1 MQLHYRTMAEYMAE
15 IFPGRVQKI
24 AVNASLGCPNRDGTI
39 GTGGCIYCNNASF
52 NPAYANL
59 SKESITK
66 QLEKGVS
73 FFSKKGTPFGYLP
86 YFQSYSNTYGDSE
99 ILIELYE
106 EALSFPNVV
115 GLVIATR
122 PDCLSD
128 SLIEYF
134 AERFGNKTQTKHPY
148 LLVEI
153 GVESTSDTTL
163 RYINRG
169 HTYECAVSAIN
180 TLYNIGVSVGAHL
193 ILGLP
198 GESRDM
204 MLNHATRISEL
215 PISTLKLHQLQIIKN
230 TPLAKMYQENKDVA
244 HLFTPTEYAEL
255 VADFIRLLRKDIALD
270 RFVSET
276 PPGLLLAPSW
286 GIKPQ
291 QFSVMV
297 NELL

>member
-1 MQLHYRTMAEYMAE
+1 MADYMAT
-15 IFPGRVQKI
+15 IFPGKIQKI
-24 AVNASLGCPNRDGTI
+24 AINANLGCPNRDGTI

-52 NPAYANL
+52 NPAYAHN
-59 SKESITK
+59 SKGSITK
-66 QLEKGVS
+66 QLEDGVA
-73 FFSKKGTPFGYLP
+73 FFSKKQATYGYLA
-86 YFQSYSNTYGDSE
+86 YFQSYTNTYADTE
-99 ILIELYE
+99 KLIELYE
-106 EALSFPNVV
+106 EALAFPGVV
-115 GLVIATR
+115 GLVVATR
-122 PDCLSD
+122 PDCISNTLM
-128 SLIEYF
+128 EYF
-134 AERFGNKTQTKHPY
+134 AKRFGNLAEENHPY

-153 GVESTSDTTL
+153 GVESTCNETL
-163 RYINRG
+163 ERINRG

-180 TLYNIGVSVGAHL
+180 TLYNIGVSVGVHI

-230 TPLAKMYQENKDVA
+230 TLLAKMYQDNKDVA

>member
-99 ILIELYE
+99 TLIELYE

-134 AERFGNKTQTKHPY
+134 AERFGNCIQFCA
-148 LLVEI
+148 
-153 GVESTSDTTL
+153 ESL
-163 RYINRG
+163 RRD
-169 HTYECAVSAIN
+169 
-180 TLYNIGVSVGAHL
+180 LYG
-193 ILGLP
+193 
-198 GESRDM
+198 R
-204 MLNHATRISEL
+204 
-215 PISTLKLHQLQIIKN
+215 HQSGQGRAAPRSLQGKG
-230 TPLAKMYQENKDVA
+230 PQL
-244 HLFTPTEYAEL
+244 
-255 VADFIRLLRKDIALD
+255 LLR
-270 RFVSET
+270 
-276 PPGLLLAPSW
+276 
-286 GIKPQ
+286 
-291 QFSVMV
+291 
-297 NELL
+297 